1 VIGAIVDGG
10 ALIEVVWVS
19 LACGLGVTA
28 AYAVA
33 ILGGSRAFELRRDGH
48 AVEAAIFGIVG
59 LVALLAVLAA
69 IVVGIVVLS
78 DK

>member
-19 LACGLGVTA
+19 VACGLGVTA

-33 ILGGSRAFELRRDGH
+33 IFGGSRAVELRRDGR
-48 AVEAAIFGIVG
+48 AAESAIFAVVG
-59 LVALLAVLAA
+59 LVAFLAVLAA

>member
-10 ALIEVVWVS
+10 ALIQVVWVS
-19 LACGLGVTA
+19 LVAGLGVTA

-33 ILGGSRAFELRRDGH
+33 IVGGSRAVESVRDGRR
-48 AVEAAIFGIVG
+48 VAATIFATAG
-59 LVALLAVLAA
+59 LVALVAVLAA